1 MKITFTIPT
10 DLKKLAHFLASLNSN
25 SKYHIGYCGENENEI
40 YQTLLSDFSVLESSN
55 SFIVAYENKEIIGA
69 IGHDIDEENKQ
80 AEVWGP
86 YVKDP
91 EMFQVIAT
99 QLWSKLSILN
109 QKNIKKYS
117 FFINKENT
125 LVRQFVLDMNGIENG
140 NYFILQ
146 ASADN
151 IDCEEEQEII
161 YYGPSY
167 YDSFVN
173 LHELSFPDT
182 YSKADEIIRRIN
194 DHNHL
199 LIYKDKDEGI
209 KGYVYVEAD
218 PKHGEGSIEYVSVS
232 PEYQKQG
239 VGTKLV
245 RAALNHLIFKDS
257 LNEITLCVGAENQ
270 KAVHL
275 YKALGFQVKHELT
288 YFKREFPST

>member
-1 MKITFTIPT
+1 MTITFTIPT

-25 SKYHIGYCGENENEI
+25 SNYHIGYCGENENEI

-55 SFIVAYENKEIIGA
+55 SFIVAYENKEILGA
-69 IGHDIDEENKQ
+69 IGLDIDEENKQ

-91 EMFQVIAT
+91 ERFQVIAT

-109 QKNIKKYS
+109 EKTVKKYS
-117 FFINKENT
+117 FFINTENT

-140 NYFILQ
+140 NYFILH

-182 YSKADEIIRRIN
+182 YFKADKIISRIN

-218 PKHGEGSIEYVSVS
+218 PKHGEGSIEYVSVY

-275 YKALGFQVKHELT
+275 YKASGFQVKHELT
-288 YFKREFPST
+288 YFKREIPST